1 MTSSD
6 KIKDLYDLTIT
17 KRKTV
22 LPVSN
27 TVLETSNPTRKVII
41 MKLSY
46 ASIAG
51 KPFCDYL
58 TVTMPAYALQ
68 SVTPSLQE
76 LFETAGMTSF
86 DDGSTYLID
95 GNTGAFKL
103 KTNPRYITLS
113 ASGGILEHFR
123 NLKLFDQYIT
133 ILNEHPH
140 KITRLDATADYFV
153 TYAPDVIQQFKIA
166 SNASKIVLTRK
177 ELSPSDIHY
186 FLGSNEHGHETGTI
200 YLGDRKTHSVYGKI
214 YDKSFERTSKGYT
227 SPGQT
232 VRVEL
237 TLKADTGIS
246 LRDAHNPENVFYH
259 YASRSLVMPPPHF
272 IGWKPNV
279 TGFELPAQK
288 DLFTPAGKI
297 LNIFKFSTELSRAFR
312 IAVKAFGP
320 EALQVLTSQL
330 RIAFL
335 LKHPPTI

>member
-1 MTSSD
+1 
-6 KIKDLYDLTIT
+6 
-17 KRKTV
+17 
-22 LPVSN
+22 
-27 TVLETSNPTRKVII
+27 

-58 TVTMPAYALQ
+58 TVTMPASVLQ
-68 SVTPSLQE
+68 SVTSSLQE
-76 LFETAGMTSF
+76 LFETAGMSSF
-86 DDGSTYLID
+86 DDGLTYSLD
-95 GNTGAFKL
+95 GNSGAFKL

-123 NLKLFDQYIT
+123 NLNLYDQYIT

-140 KITRLDATADYFV
+140 KITLLDATADYYV
-153 TYAPDVIQQFKIA
+153 TYAPDVIQEFKNA
-166 SNASKIVLTRK
+166 CNASKIVLTRK
-177 ELSPSDIHY
+177 VLSPSDIQY
-186 FLGSNEHGHETGTI
+186 WFGLNENGHETGTI
-200 YLGDRKTHSVYGKI
+200 YLGKKGTHSVRGKI
-214 YDKSFERTSKGYT
+214 YDKSFERTSKGFP

-237 TLKADTGIS
+237 SLKADTGIS

-272 IGWKPNV
+272 IGWQPNV

-312 IAVKAFGP
+312 IAVKAFGD

-335 LKHPPTI
+335 LKHPPSI